1 MTKCTVSPCRSH
13 RAHVFHIQTCENF
26 AALARILISFCF
38 CVRPIRHCD
47 TVQNQEAFFPK
58 LVEPSR
64 LSLDMLMP
72 FPSHFQYSSRSYHS
86 VPRGKSTSTDEI
98 TGKGSFLTQLVTWN
112 WPCLYQVI
120 KAVECDRRIVRSSP
134 LFL

>member
-1 MTKCTVSPCRSH
+1 MTKCTVSLCRSH
-13 RAHVFHIQTCENF
+13 RAHIFHIQACENF

-38 CVRPIRHCD
+38 CVRPIRHC
-47 TVQNQEAFFPK
+47 VEPGCIFPK
-58 LVEPSR
+58 LIEPSR
-64 LSLDMLMP
+64 LSLDIMIP
-72 FPSHFQYSSRSYHS
+72 FPSHFQYSSRSYHSIS

-112 WPCLYQVI
+112 WPCLYQII